1 MVVVSSL
8 LGAFVVVMTG
18 TLVSFFTLGGVNGV
32 EADLVLP
39 LFFPSSCVK
48 EELVLNIFFNLLNPE
63 FCCSGEPTEL
73 SSVSFEGQRD
83 CSVWSLLLLLLLLL
97 LKRNLVKDMDRVLF
111 LDRDRESSPLSLSV
125 LSGIIGVSSV
135 FIVVESYCVSSFKV
149 FVVLLLL
156 LLLWLL
162 LVNRASCTIIVW
174 QSNDYYI
181 GMKEGR
187 KEREKERE
195 RG

>member
-1 MVVVSSL
+1 MYLYVLVLLDIGKWIRLHNRTFRGECILVVVVSSL

-73 SSVSFEGQRD
+73 SSD
-83 CSVWSLLLLLLLLL
+83 
-97 LKRNLVKDMDRVLF
+97 LKDNVIVQCGLF
-111 LDRDRESSPLSLSV
+111 AIETS
-125 LSGIIGVSSV
+125 
-135 FIVVESYCVSSFKV
+135 
-149 FVVLLLL
+149 
-156 LLLWLL
+156 
-162 LVNRASCTIIVW
+162 
-174 QSNDYYI
+174 
-181 GMKEGR
+181 
-187 KEREKERE
+187 
-195 RG
+195 